1 MSYSGTK
8 FCLFSNFKS
17 CDLCKYVLGCLSSN
31 NFLWILQVICSYCST
46 WRTVVNFLETRHK
59 WSACPWKWHPNCF
72 NRMALRIAL
81 GKGPYTEPFL
91 LQAQLHDCDSG
102 WSRDADMQAR
112 RERRQHQ
119 RVANH
124 ATPSITISKAHFIL
138 VIHSQLIHENS
149 DLIFLDR
156 GNENSD
162 LHGGFFPL
170 QLPVACTIPWAASIS
185 TSKGVDGCT

>member
-1 MSYSGTK
+1 
-8 FCLFSNFKS
+8 
-17 CDLCKYVLGCLSSN
+17 
-31 NFLWILQVICSYCST
+31 
-46 WRTVVNFLETRHK
+46 
-59 WSACPWKWHPNCF
+59 
-72 NRMALRIAL
+72 
-81 GKGPYTEPFL
+81 
-91 LQAQLHDCDSG
+91 
-102 WSRDADMQAR
+102 MQAR

-185 TSKGVDGCT
+185 TSKGVDGCTQICKRLATLHPPPPLRVASFLLPLDKMSQALMIMRLQTNLIWQQHLCHGCMDKPLFCGCPFLL